1 MRKAISLLL
10 ALCMVFALCGCGN
23 STKKAFEISKA
34 AYDEISE
41 AYKITEELGHDL
53 YNGIHVAIYGTD
65 AVKGSNVLENLSEEC
80 INISREEL
88 KAGLSYSLAK
98 YKYEESWDD
107 LSAEEKDKYS
117 ELAEIYDFSDEHISE
132 NQRFIACWTVI
143 HAYELNGSVA
153 KADSCLESAK
163 VLMRELSD
171 KYSDYEHYPNLK
183 GFYTTTN
190 SYLDAIETFKMSF
203 EAYKDLHTQ
212 YEKEARDYKA
222 DLDYIFAD

>member
-10 ALCMVFALCGCGN
+10 VLCIVLALCGCG
-23 STKKAFEISKA
+23 STKKAFEISKDAYNEISA
-34 AYDEISE
+34 AYQ
-41 AYKITEELGHDL
+41 ITEELGHDL
-53 YNGIHVAIYGTD
+53 YSGIHVAIYGSD

-80 INISREEL
+80 IYISREEL
-88 KAGLSYSLAK
+88 KAGLSYSLAT

-107 LSAEEKDKYS
+107 LSDEEKDKYF

-153 KADSCLESAK
+153 KAYACLESAK

-222 DLDYIFAD
+222 DLDYIFED